1 MHLQSCQERGG
12 RKGGLPIREETLVS
26 LRTGFSAAP
35 AGDKKMTA
43 EKREAVAAILKR
55 PSDR

>member
-1 MHLQSCQERGG
+1 M
-12 RKGGLPIREETLVS
+12 S

-43 EKREAVAAILKR
+43 EKPGAVNPKHVSAQAAMHAQSPAVFWVL
-55 PSDR
+55 SLGALWWCW